1 MRYICI
7 MNKESGDIGLIRTIF
22 YTEDFKVFYDSLD
35 EKVKKKIDYIIVLI
49 KDLKLL
55 HTGFVKRLVSTELYE
70 MRISVGTNEYRSII
84 FSIDHEN
91 IVEAS
96 QVVFINGFLKKSTKD
111 YEKQIRKAEKI
122 LNNIE
127 I

>member
-1 MRYICI
+1 

-22 YTEDFKVFYDSLD
+22 YTEDFKVFYYSLD

-55 HTGFVKRLVSTELYE
+55 HTDFVKRLVNTEFYE

-91 IVEAS
+91 IIEAS
-96 QVVFINGFLKKSTKD
+96 QVVFINGFMKKSTKD
-111 YEKQIRKAEKI
+111 YNKQIRKAEKI